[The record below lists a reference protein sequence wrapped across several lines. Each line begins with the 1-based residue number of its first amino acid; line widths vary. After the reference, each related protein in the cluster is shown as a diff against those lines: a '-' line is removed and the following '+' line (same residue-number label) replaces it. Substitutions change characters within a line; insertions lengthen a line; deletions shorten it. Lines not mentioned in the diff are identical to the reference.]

1 MNSKSEWH
9 REEVGG
15 LWDKIGKL
23 QFNFLK
29 KMGLKPE
36 HYFLDVACGSL
47 RGGIHFIDYLE
58 SGHYFGIDKDKEL
71 LEAGKNFEL
80 RKETFLQK
88 KPTLVQMENFDFNL
102 LNHKFDYALAQ
113 SVFTHLPINN
123 ISRCIMNIEKVLK
136 NGGKFYAT
144 FFENTKGKFNLEPIM
159 HHQIGESDAATYF
172 DQDPFHYSFDTF
184 EWICKGINLKVEYI
198 ENWNHPRDQKIM
210 VFTKI
215 S

>member
-36 HYFLDVACGSL
+36 YYFLDVACGSL

-80 RKETFLQK
+80 RKRVIDVDK
-88 KPTLVQMENFDFNL
+88 
-102 LNHKFDYALAQ
+102 
-113 SVFTHLPINN
+113 
-123 ISRCIMNIEKVLK
+123 
-136 NGGKFYAT
+136 
-144 FFENTKGKFNLEPIM
+144 
-159 HHQIGESDAATYF
+159 
-172 DQDPFHYSFDTF
+172 
-184 EWICKGINLKVEYI
+184 
-198 ENWNHPRDQKIM
+198 
-210 VFTKI
+210 
-215 S
+215 